1 MEGDRLKVAVRV
13 RPPLALELGKEE
25 VVYVEGNSIKVSD
38 DQHLIESSFDKVFTP
53 NVQQAEVYEFIAPVV
68 HNVVKGFNASIF
80 AYGQTGSGKTYTMFG
95 SEWEQNVGRRRG
107 PHSLDNPVSHGV
119 IPRAVQQLFQDLAVD
134 MDRGHSFTVLCSF
147 VQIYNERV
155 FDLLQDD
162 SHSQPLSIR
171 EDALFGIFVEGLAEY
186 VVQTPTD
193 CLLLIKR
200 GDRNRAIRATKMN
213 AMSSRSHSIF
223 QLKLEGEKA
232 NKKGML
238 KRAKLNLCD
247 LAGSEKFDKEGEMTK
262 PHIVEMGSINTS
274 LTTLGKVVS
283 LLSTPGSTHIPYRDS
298 KLTRLLQDSLGGN
311 TSTCF
316 LVTVSP
322 IVDSIDET
330 ISTLKFADRAKRV
343 LVRVKKNAIS
353 ATNDRLVVKLQ
364 REIQH
369 LKDVLQ
375 LRKQGAG
382 GLAEIQQRLWSLTM
396 ENQKLREM
404 NQGLSAQEVERLIM
418 ENKNMKVELQKL
430 YDQVAN
436 AGSIPADTP
445 RRSFGEGELASV
457 STATCLQCHQQLPCN
472 CPFSLRTTSPVNPS
486 QPSQSA
492 SVIEEY
498 PDTRSHRSFDPIAVR
513 DSPSRAS
520 GQNAT
525 TRTEYG
531 GTARSITNRQV
542 EVRIRGRGNAVV
554 TTTAPLEKSLE
565 QEVMWQ
571 QRKKELRRAQQR
583 LKTLEKIDQFREQ
596 KAQEQIIKLQED
608 HQRREALLQ
617 EREQAQYRN
626 RGKLEDQRKRL
637 QQYADI
643 KLQRKEV
650 MDQLAREAQEAEKR
664 RWRQRASG
672 SKPRA
677 VSLRPRF
684 DKIDQLLQS

>member
-13 RPPLALELGKEE
+13 RPTLALEIGKEE

-38 DQHLIESSFDKVFTP
+38 DQHLIESSYDKVFTP
-53 NVQQAEVYEFIAPVV
+53 NVQQAEVYEFLAPVV
-68 HNVVKGFNASIF
+68 HNVTKGFNASIF

-95 SEWEQNVGRRRG
+95 SDWEQNVGSRRKG
-107 PHSLDNPVSHGV
+107 LHSLDNPVSHGV
-119 IPRAVQQLFQDLAVD
+119 IPRAIQHLFQDLAVD
-134 MDRGHSFTVLCSF
+134 LDRGHTFTVLCSF

-155 FDLLQDD
+155 FDLLQDEA
-162 SHSQPLSIR
+162 QVRPLTIR
-171 EDALFGIFVEGLAEY
+171 EDALFGIYVEGLAEY
-186 VVQTPTD
+186 VVQTAAD
-193 CLLLIKR
+193 CIALMKR

-262 PHIVEMGSINTS
+262 PHIAEMGSINTS

-283 LLSTPGSTHIPYRDS
+283 LLSTPGTTHIPYRDS

-316 LVTVSP
+316 LATIAP
-322 IVDSIDET
+322 IADSIDET

-343 LVRVKKNAIS
+343 LIRVKKNAIS

-369 LKDVLQ
+369 LKDILQ

-404 NQGLSAQEVERLIM
+404 NQGLSSMEVERLIQ
-418 ENKNMKVELQKL
+418 ENKNMKMELQRL

-436 AGSIPADTP
+436 AGSVVGDTP

-457 STATCLQCHQQLPCN
+457 STATCLQCHQQLPCA
-472 CPFSLRTTSPVNPS
+472 CPSLNPS
-486 QPSQSA
+486 FPSQTA

-498 PDTRSHRSFDPIAVR
+498 GDVRSHKSFDPIMR
-513 DSPSRAS
+513 DGSPSRAS
-520 GQNAT
+520 AQGT
-525 TRTEYG
+525 TARTDYG
-531 GTARSITNRQV
+531 GTSRSHSTRHV
-542 EVRIRGRGNAVV
+542 EIRIRGRGNAVV
-554 TTTAPLEKSLE
+554 TTTAPLEKSLDE
-565 QEVMWQ
+565 ELIFQ

-583 LKTLEKIDQFREQ
+583 LKTLEKIEQFREQ
-596 KAQEQIIKLQED
+596 KAQAQIQKLQED
-608 HQRREALLQ
+608 HQRKEALLLA
-617 EREQAQYRN
+617 REQAQNRN
-626 RGKLEDQRKRL
+626 VGRVDEQRKRL
-637 QQYADI
+637 QQYAEI
-643 KLQRKEV
+643 KKQRKEV
-650 MDQLAREAQEAEKR
+650 MEQLARESQEAEQR
-664 RWRQRASG
+664 RWRQKASG
-672 SKPRA
+672 KPRA
-677 VSLRPRF
+677 ISLRPRL

>member
-25 VVYVEGNSIKVSD
+25 VVYIEGNSIKVSD
-38 DQHLIESSFDKVFTP
+38 DQHLIESSYDKVFTS
-53 NVQQAEVYEFIAPVV
+53 NVQQAEVYEFLAPVV

-95 SEWEQNVGRRRG
+95 SEWELNVGRRRG
-107 PHSLDNPVSHGV
+107 PHSLDNAMSHGV

-162 SHSQPLSIR
+162 SHSRPLSIR

-262 PHIVEMGSINTS
+262 PHIAEMGSINTS
-274 LTTLGKVVS
+274 LTTLGKVIS
-283 LLSTPGSTHIPYRDS
+283 LLSATGSTHIPYRDS

-316 LVTVSP
+316 LATISP
-322 IVDSIDET
+322 IVDCIDET

-343 LVRVKKNAIS
+343 LIRVKKNAIS

-369 LKDVLQ
+369 LKDILQ

-382 GLAEIQQRLWSLTM
+382 GLAEIQQRLWTLTM

-404 NQGLSAQEVERLIM
+404 NQGLSSQEVERLIM
-418 ENKNMKVELQKL
+418 ENKNMKVEMQKL

-436 AGSIPADTP
+436 AGSLPSDTP

-457 STATCLQCHQQLPCN
+457 STATCLQCHQHLPCH
-472 CPFSLRTTSPVNPS
+472 CPSLRTTSPTNPS
-486 QPSQSA
+486 HQSA
-492 SVIEEY
+492 SVIEEC
-498 PDTRSHRSFDPIAVR
+498 PDTRSQRSFDPAVIR

-525 TRTEYG
+525 ARTDYG
-531 GTARSITNRQV
+531 GTARSLSNRQV
-542 EVRIRGRGNAVV
+542 EVRIRGRGHAVV
-554 TTTAPLEKSLE
+554 TTTAHLEKSLDE
-565 QEVMWQ
+565 EVIWQ

-596 KAQEQIIKLQED
+596 KAHAQILKLQED
-608 HQRREALLQ
+608 HQRKEALLQ
-617 EREQAQYRN
+617 EREQAHFRN

-637 QQYADI
+637 QQYSEI
-643 KLQRKEV
+643 KQQRQEV
-650 MDQLAREAQEAEKR
+650 MDQLAREAKEAESR
-664 RWRQRASG
+664 MWRQKASG
-672 SKPRA
+672 KPRA

-684 DKIDQLLQS
+684 DRIDQLLQS

>member
-25 VVYVEGNSIKVSD
+25 VVYIEGNSIKVSD
-38 DQHLIESSFDKVFTP
+38 DQHLIESSYDKVFTS
-53 NVQQAEVYEFIAPVV
+53 NVQQAEVYEFLAPVV

-95 SEWEQNVGRRRG
+95 SEWELNVGRRRG
-107 PHSLDNPVSHGV
+107 PHSLDNPESHGV

-162 SHSQPLSIR
+162 SHSRPLSIR

-262 PHIVEMGSINTS
+262 PHITEMGSINTS
-274 LTTLGKVVS
+274 LTTLGKVIS
-283 LLSTPGSTHIPYRDS
+283 LLSAPGSTHIPYRDS

-316 LVTVSP
+316 LATISP
-322 IVDSIDET
+322 IVDCIDET

-343 LVRVKKNAIS
+343 LIRVKKNAIS

-369 LKDVLQ
+369 LKDILQ

-382 GLAEIQQRLWSLTM
+382 GLAEIQQRLWTLTM

-436 AGSIPADTP
+436 AGSLPSDTP
-445 RRSFGEGELASV
+445 RRSFGEGELASM
-457 STATCLQCHQQLPCN
+457 STATCLQCHQQLPCH
-472 CPFSLRTTSPVNPS
+472 CASLRTTSPTGPS
-486 QPSQSA
+486 HQSA
-492 SVIEEY
+492 SVIEEC
-498 PDTRSHRSFDPIAVR
+498 PDTRSQRSFDPVAIR

-525 TRTEYG
+525 ARTDYG
-531 GTARSITNRQV
+531 GTARSVSNRQV

-554 TTTAPLEKSLE
+554 TTTAPLEKSLDE
-565 QEVMWQ
+565 EVVWQ

-596 KAQEQIIKLQED
+596 KAHAQILKLQED
-608 HQRREALLQ
+608 HQRKEALLQ

-637 QQYADI
+637 QQYAEI
-643 KLQRKEV
+643 KQQRQEV
-650 MDQLAREAQEAEKR
+650 MEQLAREAKEAERR
-664 RWRQRASG
+664 RWRQKATG
-672 SKPRA
+672 KPRA

-684 DKIDQLLQS
+684 DRIDQLLQS